1 MKGQFSRKNK
11 HIKLLIY
18 KIEIHTNLNI
28 KNPITN

>member
-1 MKGQFSRKNK
+1 MKGQFNRKNK

-18 KIEIHTNLNI
+18 KIEIHKNLKI